1 MLLMLVSIIMLI
13 LGLVM
18 VIFDA
23 LIHHIPYHVEVI
35 VIVAAVILGIYSLIG
50 SVNK

>member
-1 MLLMLVSIIMLI
+1 MLLMLISIIMLI

-35 VIVAAVILGIYSLIG
+35 VIVVAVILGAYSLIEYD
-50 SVNK
+50 NK